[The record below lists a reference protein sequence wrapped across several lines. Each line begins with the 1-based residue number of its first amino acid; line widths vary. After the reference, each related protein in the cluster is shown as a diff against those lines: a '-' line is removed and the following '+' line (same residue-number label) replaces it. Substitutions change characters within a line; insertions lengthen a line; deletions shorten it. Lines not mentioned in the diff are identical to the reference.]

1 MLKVIKKVPYLVYMI
16 LAKPERFFKKI
27 VVDGSL
33 EESII
38 KAFIYG
44 LCGGVALLVLDLIFG
59 GGVAFS
65 SVFMKLI
72 VYPVV
77 AVGILFAFAGLMM
90 MFSEIAGGSRDWELA
105 VKGVSSIFFMYPVI
119 LVLDSFAFN
128 CTSLILISILVDGY
142 VLFLLY
148 NIAYHCMDGKKWI
161 VLGIIAAALVVMV
174 MVYASDY
181 SFSWL
186 AAKNYD
192 AALACIS

>member
-1 MLKVIKKVPYLVYMI
+1 MI